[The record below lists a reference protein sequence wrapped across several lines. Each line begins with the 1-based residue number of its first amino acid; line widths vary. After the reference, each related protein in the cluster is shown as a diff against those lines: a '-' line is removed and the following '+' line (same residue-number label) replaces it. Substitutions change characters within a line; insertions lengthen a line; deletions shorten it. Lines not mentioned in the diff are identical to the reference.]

1 MRTVLHAQ
9 SPGRQPGGHAWPQV
23 WIAASVAAALGGMV
37 GGGVWLVV
45 WVAGDGATPLSVL
58 VLLLLLVLM
67 PGLAGVGIVALVQQ
81 WSQQWP
87 ESHAADADGAEA
99 GATHPGEAADSRSE
113 LPPEQHDARGEP
125 SWH

>member
-1 MRTVLHAQ
+1 MRTLLQARSPPVQQ
-9 SPGRQPGGHAWPQV
+9 SRGSAWPQA
-23 WIAASVAAALGGMV
+23 WIAASVAAALGAMV

-67 PGLAGVGIVALVQQ
+67 PALAGVGIVALVQQ
-81 WSQQWP
+81 WSQQGP
-87 ESHAADADGAEA
+87 GPPAAETDGSLD
-99 GATHPGEAADSRSE
+99 TVSE
-113 LPPEQHDARGEP
+113 LPPEHNDIRGEP